1 MSIDTIDAAI
11 LAHRAW
17 VARFQTALKG
27 INGEIFDS
35 TKTGDDRVC
44 ELGQWLNSESASQ
57 LLGDEAWHRI
67 TALHQTFHEIAAG
80 LATSLNFD
88 RTSSENR
95 QLLGACDDISKQLVE
110 LLLIAKKRLQTRFIA
125 LA

>member
-17 VARFQTALKG
+17 VARFQTALQG
-27 INGEIFDS
+27 INGEIFNL
-35 TKTGDDRVC
+35 TQTGDDRSC
-44 ELGQWLNSESASQ
+44 DLGRWLNSESASQ

-80 LATSLNFD
+80 LAANLNVD
-88 RTSSENR
+88 RTSSENQ
-95 QLLGACDDISKQLVE
+95 QLLAACNDISKQLVE
-110 LLLIAKKRLQTRFIA
+110 LLLIAKKRLQA
-125 LA
+125 